1 MKNFKK
7 VLTGILTTAMMVGCF
22 SVGNLLAVVK
32 DPNEPNDDWDKAVT
46 LKKGELVL
54 GEIGDFDTY
63 KAAGQKEDEDWY
75 KFKVEKGKKYKI
87 CVTGAGV
94 RFKPTTMMVYL
105 YTTEAEAKK
114 TNLIGKK
121 AYHCG
126 AYKSLDYGEDGMKTN
141 GRDWYEFTAP
151 ATDTCYIRLHNY
163 FLNPGM
169 KSTVIDTTFY
179 TISIDGMYKDV
190 KSGKDFWFDPTYY
203 LSAQGVVKGY
213 DNGTKF
219 KPDNDCTRAQM
230 VTFLWRLNGSPK
242 PKSTKTAFTDI
253 KKGDYYYNAVLWAV
267 EQGITTGTS
276 KTKFGPSGVCTRGQ
290 TVTFLWRMAGKPSVG
305 NANCK
310 FKDVKKGDYF
320 YDAVIWAS
328 GKKIVAGYSD
338 GTFKPADKCAR
349 RQMVTFLYKYDK
361 YVNGKG

>member
-1 MKNFKK
+1 MKTIKK
-7 VLTGILTTAMMVGCF
+7 LITTVVTMAMMIGCF

-32 DPNEPNDDWDKAVT
+32 DPNEPNDDWDKAKV
-46 LKKGELVL
+46 LKPGELML
-54 GEIGDFDTY
+54 GEIGDYDLY
-63 KAAGQKEDEDWY
+63 MKNGQRVEEDWF
-75 KFKVEKGKKYKI
+75 KFKVEKGKKYKLCI
-87 CVTGAGV
+87 TGV
-94 RFKPTTMMVYL
+94 NRFEPTTLLIYI
-105 YTTEAEAKK
+105 YYSEAEAKK
-114 TNLIGKK
+114 GNGKYAPHTGK
-121 AYHCG
+121 YDCINFQMERED
-126 AYKSLDYGEDGMKTN
+126 KDY
-141 GRDWYEFTAP
+141 YEFTAP
-151 ATDTCYIRLHNY
+151 QTATCYIRLHNY
-163 FLNPGM
+163 FMNPGM

-179 TISIDGMYKDV
+179 TISLNGMFKDV
-190 KSGKDFWFDPTYY
+190 QKYSDFWYDPTYY

-230 VTFLWRLNGSPK
+230 MTFLWRLNGSPK
-242 PKSTKTAFTDI
+242 PKSTKTDFTDI
-253 KKGDYYYNAVLWAV
+253 KKSDYYYNAVLWAV
-267 EQGITTGTS
+267 EKGITTGTS

-305 NANCK
+305 NAKNK

-338 GTFKPADKCAR
+338 GTFKPSGKCAR

-361 YVNGKG
+361 YINGKG